1 MNNWKKMNNKE
12 KDLEKVKGQ
21 LMDPHRKDQI
31 SIINIQILDIYQ
43 IE

>member
-1 MNNWKKMNNKE
+1 MNNKE
-12 KDLEKVKGQ
+12 KDFGKVRDQ
-21 LMDPHRKDQI
+21 LMDPHRKEQI